1 MGATARS
8 VRAAGWR
15 GEGATDMSEAKITL
29 AKVFILFMLFSCIG
43 WCYEIINDL
52 IVQGGFHPR
61 ATFAGPWCPI
71 YGIGGLLI
79 VFCFKPVA
87 ERLAGRWPKVVEVL
101 VVAVGIFLLVSLVEL
116 VASYACEALLGFM
129 PWDYS
134 TSWGNFQGRVAP
146 EFTMRFVIGGLVFL
160 YFLEPWIARWCDAW
174 PHAAVLIACV
184 LAALFALDA
193 ILELAGVWQGIIPRG
208 EVYVQ

>member
-1 MGATARS
+1 MVSGK
-8 VRAAGWR
+8 AG
-15 GEGATDMSEAKITL
+15 L
-29 AKVFILFMLFSCIG
+29 QVAKVFILFMLFSCIG
-43 WCYEIINDL
+43 WCYEITNDL

-61 ATFAGPWCPI
+61 AMLAGPWCPI

-79 VFCFKPVA
+79 VVCFKPLCA
-87 ERLAGRWPKVVEVL
+87 RLREKTSKVVEVI

-116 VASYACEALLGFM
+116 VASYTCEALMGFM

-146 EFTMRFVIGGLVFL
+146 EFTMRFVVGGLVFL
-160 YFLEPWIARWCDAW
+160 YFLEPWISTWSEAHPDA
-174 PHAAVLIACV
+174 ALRLACV
-184 LAALFALDA
+184 LAGLFALDFA
-193 ILELAGVWQGIIPRG
+193 LELAGVWSGIIPRG

>member
-1 MGATARS
+1 MKRSATRNTTLALATA
-8 VRAAGWR
+8 
-15 GEGATDMSEAKITL
+15 
-29 AKVFILFMLFSCIG
+29 FILFMLFSCVG
-43 WCYEIINDL
+43 WCYEILNDL

-61 ATFAGPWCPI
+61 ATLAGPWCPI

-79 VFCFKPVA
+79 VWCFAPASHWLGV
-87 ERLAGRWPKVVEVL
+87 RLPKLVEVL
-101 VVAVGIFLLVSLVEL
+101 VVAAGIFLLVSAVEL
-116 VASYACEALLGFM
+116 VASYACEAIMGFM

-160 YFLEPWIARWCDAW
+160 YLVAPAITSWANGHRT
-174 PHAAVLIACV
+174 AALRLACV
-184 LAALFALDA
+184 LLALFVLDGV
-193 ILELAGVWQGIIPRG
+193 LELAGVWNDIIPRG

>member
-1 MGATARS
+1 MESGK
-8 VRAAGWR
+8 AGLF
-15 GEGATDMSEAKITL
+15 L

-43 WCYEIINDL
+43 WCYEITNDL

-79 VFCFKPVA
+79 VACFKPLRA
-87 ERLAGRWPKVVEVL
+87 RLGDRFPKLVEVIAL
-101 VVAVGIFLLVSLVEL
+101 AVGIFLLVSLVEL
-116 VASYACEALLGFM
+116 VASYACEALMGFM

-160 YFLEPWIARWCDAW
+160 YFLEPWVSGWCQAH
-174 PHAAVLIACV
+174 PASAMRLACV
-184 LAALFALDA
+184 LAALFVLDGA
-193 ILELAGVWQGIIPRG
+193 LELAGVWSGIIPRG

>member
-1 MGATARS
+1 MVSGKTGLQ
-8 VRAAGWR
+8 V
-15 GEGATDMSEAKITL
+15 
-29 AKVFILFMLFSCIG
+29 AKVFILFMLFSCVG

-61 ATFAGPWCPI
+61 ASFAGPWCPI

-79 VFCFKPVA
+79 IACFKPLCARLRGKCPKVA
-87 ERLAGRWPKVVEVL
+87 EVI

-116 VASYACEALLGFM
+116 VASYACEALMGFM

-160 YFLEPWIARWCDAW
+160 YFLEPWIARWCEAK
-174 PHAAVLIACV
+174 PQAATRLAIV
-184 LAALFALDA
+184 LAVLFALDGA
-193 ILELAGVWQGIIPRG
+193 LEFAGVWNGIIPRG
-208 EVYVQ
+208 EVYIQ

>member
-1 MGATARS
+1 MKTDAKLVAAR
-8 VRAAGWR
+8 
-15 GEGATDMSEAKITL
+15 L
-29 AKVFILFMLFSCIG
+29 FILFMLFSCIG
-43 WCYEIINDL
+43 WCYEIVNDF

-61 ATFAGPWCPI
+61 ATLAGPWCPI

-87 ERLAGRWPKVVEVL
+87 ARIAGRWPKVLEVL
-101 VVAVGIFLLVSLVEL
+101 VIAVGIFLLVSLVEL

-160 YFLEPWIARWCDAW
+160 YFLEPWITHWCESS
-174 PHAAVLIACV
+174 PHAALRLACV

-193 ILELAGVWQGIIPRG
+193 ALELAGVWQGIIPRG

>member
-1 MGATARS
+1 M
-8 VRAAGWR
+8 R
-15 GEGATDMSEAKITL
+15 GEASQTAWLTV

-43 WCYEIINDL
+43 WCYEITNDL

-79 VFCFKPVA
+79 VFCFKPLCA
-87 ERLAGRWPKVVEVL
+87 RLEGRWPKVVEVI

-116 VASYACEALLGFM
+116 VASYACEALMGFM

-160 YFLEPWIARWCDAW
+160 YFLEPWIARWCSEHPRSALRL
-174 PHAAVLIACV
+174 AGV
-184 LAALFALDA
+184 LAALFALDGA
-193 ILELAGVWQGIIPRG
+193 LELAGVWNGIIPRG